1 VSETVPGMSAPDS
14 DLPPPEEGVHG
25 EHGHYYRK
33 RRRRRK
39 KRMSRRKL
47 RYALV
52 MAIVACI
59 GIAYL
64 LIALNDPRPT
74 KKKLDPDD
82 YRKGIGEIIKKK

>member
-1 VSETVPGMSAPDS
+1 
-14 DLPPPEEGVHG
+14 
-25 EHGHYYRK
+25 
-33 RRRRRK
+33 
-39 KRMSRRKL
+39 MSRRKL